1 MLAEVRGAGG
11 EVYGV
16 VAQGQA
22 AADQAKEAWGLGF
35 EQWSDPQVEI
45 ATHMNDVG
53 MASIEIDV
61 EFARSMSK
69 AVHTDTGEIPGG
81 AYEVGVLQPAIV
93 VVEKGQPDTAL
104 VSWSSVSA
112 SHNIGGAVG
121 RPSAAETVAAV
132 EAALGGA
139 EGYETWRPE
148 STHGRQI
155 PFPLPVFVLA
165 LFANGN
171 FIRPKGFGLDENG
184 QGSVNGPLMRAL
196 GKGGAAV
203 GGSAVLAAV
212 SPRLRAPVA
221 GVWAAW
227 VVRRLLPF
235 ENLCHADD
243 AGLFRS
249 QAYAYFAHR
258 ELLQSVWKVGTAEPE
273 RPKL

>member
-235 ENLCHADD
+235 ENLCQRHA
-243 AGLFRS
+243 A
-249 QAYAYFAHR
+249 
-258 ELLQSVWKVGTAEPE
+258 
-273 RPKL
+273 

>member
-11 EVYGV
+11 EVFGV

-121 RPSAAETVAAV
+121 RPP
-132 EAALGGA
+132 
-139 EGYETWRPE
+139 R
-148 STHGRQI
+148 THT
-155 PFPLPVFVLA
+155 
-165 LFANGN
+165 
-171 FIRPKGFGLDENG
+171 DE
-184 QGSVNGPLMRAL
+184 
-196 GKGGAAV
+196 
-203 GGSAVLAAV
+203 
-212 SPRLRAPVA
+212 
-221 GVWAAW
+221 
-227 VVRRLLPF
+227 RRLLPGCRKCGATRPSRRERVAVRKKGFDPGF
-235 ENLCHADD
+235 E
-243 AGLFRS
+243 GSGR
-249 QAYAYFAHR
+249 
-258 ELLQSVWKVGTAEPE
+258 
-273 RPKL
+273 